1 MDNEKNDENVSRDA
15 DQTRYIY
22 LIGIIAG
29 FTLVGLF
36 ALEVLSFFFTEHKA
50 FVFTPEIIHTLI
62 PLTVGGI
69 SVVGGFLF
77 GRGVAQRQSPNG
89 GQK

>member
-50 FVFTPEIIHTLI
+50 HSSLPPKLYTH
-62 PLTVGGI
+62 
-69 SVVGGFLF
+69 
-77 GRGVAQRQSPNG
+77 
-89 GQK
+89 